1 MKKIRHLCLILG
13 DQLNA
18 DSALFD
24 DLDPQQDVLWMAEVL
39 EESTHVASHPQ
50 RIVVFL
56 SAMRHFAQTL
66 KAQGWSLQYSELSN
80 NPAHNFA
87 DFNAALS
94 DFLTQHSIETIRV
107 VLPGDYRVLQQLK
120 TTAHAFGHKLQILPD
135 RHFISLPGEFSAWMS
150 KRQKPLLEYWV
161 RQLRKRTGI
170 LMDSAGQPVG
180 GQWNFDAKNR
190 GTFGKKGPGLVIFSP
205 EFAPDEIT
213 QSVIQTVKI
222 LFPQHAGKLDAFIW
236 PVTPEQAQV
245 ALDDFIQNRLP
256 LFGHYQDAMW
266 FNEPFLYHS
275 LLSTSLNLKLL
286 NPRQVIAQTE
296 AAYHSGH
303 APIEAV
309 EGFIRQILGWREYVR
324 GLYWY
329 KMPEW
334 NTWNHFNAQNPLPS
348 FYWTGKTKMVC
359 LQQSIGQVLQHGY
372 GHHIQRLMVTG
383 LFALLWET
391 EPQQVH
397 EWYLAMFVDA
407 VEWVELP
414 NVLGMSQFADGGFMA
429 SKPYIASGQ
438 YIQKMSPYCSRCQY
452 QPKESLGDT
461 ACPFTTLYWKFLVEH
476 EAEFAKHPRLALQ
489 VKHLSKFDD
498 AKRQAILVRAEYL
511 HKNENS
517 L

>member
-1 MKKIRHLCLILG
+1 MKNIRHLCLILG
-13 DQLNA
+13 DQLNQ

-24 DLDPQQDVLWMAEVL
+24 DFDLQQDQLWMAEVL

-50 RIVVFL
+50 RIVLFL
-56 SAMRHFAQTL
+56 SAMRHFADTL
-66 KAQGWSLQYSELSN
+66 TAQGLPLEYAQLSEQTEL
-80 NPAHNFA
+80 NFA

-94 DFLTQHSIETIRV
+94 DFLKHHTVQTIRV

-120 TTAHAFGHKLQILPD
+120 TTALAFGHKLQVLPD
-135 RHFISLPGEFSAWMS
+135 RHFISLPGEFTQWMS
-150 KRQKPLLEYWV
+150 ERKKPLLEYWV

-170 LMDSAGQPVG
+170 LMDSEGQPVG

-205 EFAPDEIT
+205 EFKPNEAT
-213 QSVIQTVKI
+213 QNVIQTIKT
-222 LFPQHAGKLDAFIW
+222 LFPNHAGQLDSFAW
-236 PVTPEQAQV
+236 PVTPEQAQT

-275 LLSTSLNLKLL
+275 LLSSSLNLKLL
-286 NPRQVIAQTE
+286 NPRQVIAQAE

-348 FYWTGKTKMVC
+348 FYWTGKTQMVC

-391 EPQQVH
+391 DPQQVH
-397 EWYLAMFVDA
+397 EWYLAMYVDA

-414 NVLGMSQFADGGFMA
+414 NVLGMSQFADGGLMA

-438 YIQKMSPYCSRCQY
+438 YIQKMSPYCTRCKY

-476 EAEFAKHPRLALQ
+476 EVEFAKHPRLALQ
-489 VKHLSKFDD
+489 VKHLDKFDA
-498 AKRQAILVRAEYL
+498 AKRQAILDRAEWL
-511 HKNENS
+511 HNNENR